1 MAHVDLAADLHGA
14 ANATAGMG
22 RILGCGLSL
31 VATSGQG
38 VGGKA
43 ALRPA
48 VTAYPKETLKVDT
61 IDVKRQTP

>member
-1 MAHVDLAADLHGA
+1 MANVDLTADLRGA

-38 VGGKA
+38 VGKS
-43 ALRPA
+43 ALRPDVA
-48 VTAYPKETLKVDT
+48 AYPKETLKVDT
-61 IDVKRQTP
+61 IDVKRRTP